1 MALDDIIQEL
11 KFRVKIEDVVS
22 SYNIQLKRSSRNL
35 VGLCPFHGEKTP
47 SFNLYPENNSFY
59 CFGCHA
65 GGDVITF
72 IRKMENLDYVD
83 AVKLLAQRYNID
95 IPESTKDK
103 GLSNLRNRIYEAN
116 KEAARYFHRKLYT
129 QEGQNAL
136 NYLKG
141 RGLTEQT
148 IKHFGLGYSTSIT
161 YDLTSY
167 LNDKGFKNT
176 ELIQANL
183 SFESRSGRIV
193 DRFIDRIMF
202 PIMDLRGN
210 VIAFGGRIMTDQ
222 KPKYLNTSDTPV
234 FKKSN
239 NCFALSF
246 AKNSKDGYLIL
257 AEGYMD
263 VIALHQA
270 GFESAIATLG
280 TALTK
285 EQAILLKRYTDDIVL
300 CYDSD
305 DAGQNATMRAI
316 PILRDVGLNV
326 RVINIPNGKDP
337 DEFLKTNGEN
347 GHIKFKQLIE
357 KSGNDIEYRLQK
369 LKNKLDLDSP
379 DGKVAYLT
387 QVSKL
392 LATFDSEIE
401 IDVYAR
407 KIAAELSVA
416 PYSIIQQI
424 DKYKQKD
431 YKTKIQ
437 QQRNKNNMEVLV
449 VNDSINPD
457 KKTHLMASNAEEQI
471 ISCIINNPDIA
482 GSIISKFP
490 PEKFITSFNKKI
502 YECIVRRFNDKKEF
516 SVMDISGEF
525 SNDENSR
532 IIKIVH
538 NYNKN
543 CNPYEICN
551 DCINVI
557 DKENDKIAF
566 SGDNLSNKS
575 EEDVQ
580 KYIDRLKKQKK

>member
-416 PYSIIQQI
+416 PY
-424 DKYKQKD
+424 
-431 YKTKIQ
+431 
-437 QQRNKNNMEVLV
+437 
-449 VNDSINPD
+449 
-457 KKTHLMASNAEEQI
+457 
-471 ISCIINNPDIA
+471 
-482 GSIISKFP
+482 
-490 PEKFITSFNKKI
+490 
-502 YECIVRRFNDKKEF
+502 
-516 SVMDISGEF
+516 
-525 SNDENSR
+525 
-532 IIKIVH
+532 
-538 NYNKN
+538 
-543 CNPYEICN
+543 
-551 DCINVI
+551 
-557 DKENDKIAF
+557 
-566 SGDNLSNKS
+566 
-575 EEDVQ
+575 
-580 KYIDRLKKQKK
+580 